1 MAKQISA
8 QPEFNILVANLEGGG
23 DPSQGTTGNPVKIR
37 TGFTRQLFPERGAG
51 SQEPRALSPK
61 TPGLGTKQGLVEYTT
76 AGIPVPCSATVT
88 VSSSVFTDP
97 AILYVGDYTV
107 TSGEDFA
114 VAGTAYVGEDITN
127 TVPDGIIVI
136 WRTAGAGAGEGI
148 INVPGN
154 LPLTPGS
161 VTIHWLTG
169 AAGMSQTDDG
179 VGGFLVGGDGTPG
192 NSTINYVTG
201 AIALD
206 TTGDI
211 PDAFSAITTD
221 YTALTAGDTA
231 TLLAAAI
238 TALPSFTATA
248 LAAVVTVV
256 GPAGPS
262 GNNLLL
268 EGYYTGVVT
277 NYTFNPTNGFFG
289 SAEPTIGPPTIL
301 P

>member
-51 SQEPRALSPK
+51 SQEPRALSLK

-127 TVPDGIIVI
+127 TPPNGALVVFS
-136 WRTAGAGAGEGI
+136 TAGPNL
-148 INVPGN
+148 INVPAN
-154 LPLTPGS
+154 LPITPGS
-161 VTIHWLTG
+161 VTIRWTSG
-169 AAGMSQTDDG
+169 AGRTQLDDG
-179 VGGFLVGGDGTPG
+179 AGGFTGDGVPG
-192 NSTINYVTG
+192 SSTIDYVTG
-201 AIALD
+201 AITVD
-206 TTGDI
+206 TTGLPPAGGTFI
-211 PDAFSAITTD
+211 LVN

-231 TLLAAAI
+231 LLLAAAI

-301 P
+301 T